1 MTNSQKKIFFNL
13 EIRVANDSHKKIECH
28 ETVTHADLPHSRT
41 PVQTIGHS
49 HYSETRCTSVSNDA
63 QSHSGVWTCPTKAM
77 DSLAQIV
84 TLCEFVT
91 TGSTTGLPTVFYF
104 YDSSS
109 SLVKQITTWEDACT
123 YLSLVFKRPLKRCV
137 ELK

>member
-1 MTNSQKKIFFNL
+1 
-13 EIRVANDSHKKIECH
+13 
-28 ETVTHADLPHSRT
+28 
-41 PVQTIGHS
+41 
-49 HYSETRCTSVSNDA
+49 
-63 QSHSGVWTCPTKAM
+63 M

-109 SLVKQITTWEDACT
+109 SLVKQITTWEDART
-123 YLSLVFKRPLKRCV
+123 YLSLVFNGLLKRL
-137 ELK
+137 ELNILLA